1 MQAITDLIMYFQK
14 GGLVMWPL
22 LACSITVIAIAI
34 ERFIYYKSVDSGV
47 VFTSRYCAA
56 VRSGDFA
63 VATELARKGS
73 GQCAQMLADVA
84 AIAGGKAEKSAFL
97 ESRAGIFMATLRDKL
112 DYLGIIVTMSPL
124 LGLLGTIVGM
134 IGAFSIFNVEAGA
147 PMAITGG
154 IGEAL
159 IATATGLC
167 VAILSLCAH
176 SYFAHRKESKIMKLR
191 DVRNRKTPPLM
202 IIPMI
207 DIMFFLL
214 VFFMLSTMYMIDL
227 KTIPVKLPQAK
238 NAATDTTTTFA
249 VTMKADGSIYL
260 GDAQT
265 DAEALALQA
274 GLEQKKNKNFAVVI
288 RAEKALEYGEV
299 IKLVDKLKGA
309 GVARF
314 GLATDGGK

>member
-1 MQAITDLIMYFQK
+1 MQAITDLIMYFHK

-22 LACSITVIAIAI
+22 LACSVTVIAIAI
-34 ERFIYYKSVDSGV
+34 ERFIYYKSVDSGA
-47 VFTSRYCAA
+47 VFASRYCAT

-97 ESRAGIFMATLRDKL
+97 ESRACIFMATLRDKL

-176 SYFAHRKESKIMKLR
+176 SYFAHRM
-191 DVRNRKTPPLM
+191 DNM
-202 IIPMI
+202 ITDMEQC
-207 DIMFFLL
+207 FSALL
-214 VFFMLSTMYMIDL
+214 E
-227 KTIPVKLPQAK
+227 
-238 NAATDTTTTFA
+238 
-249 VTMKADGSIYL
+249 
-260 GDAQT
+260 
-265 DAEALALQA
+265 AETRR
-274 GLEQKKNKNFAVVI
+274 G
-288 RAEKALEYGEV
+288 RS
-299 IKLVDKLKGA
+299 
-309 GVARF
+309 
-314 GLATDGGK
+314 

>member
-1 MQAITDLIMYFQK
+1 MQAITDLIMYFHK

-34 ERFIYYKSVDSGV
+34 ERFIYYKSVDSGT
-47 VFTSRYCAA
+47 VFASRYCAA

-84 AIAGGKAEKSAFL
+84 AVAGGKAEKSAFL

-176 SYFAHRKESKIMKLR
+176 SYFAHRM
-191 DVRNRKTPPLM
+191 DNM
-202 IIPMI
+202 ITDMEQC
-207 DIMFFLL
+207 FSALL
-214 VFFMLSTMYMIDL
+214 E
-227 KTIPVKLPQAK
+227 
-238 NAATDTTTTFA
+238 
-249 VTMKADGSIYL
+249 
-260 GDAQT
+260 
-265 DAEALALQA
+265 AETR
-274 GLEQKKNKNFAVVI
+274 
-288 RAEKALEYGEV
+288 RA
-299 IKLVDKLKGA
+299 
-309 GVARF
+309 RS
-314 GLATDGGK
+314 

>member
-1 MQAITDLIMYFQK
+1 MQAITDLIMYFHK

-34 ERFIYYKSVDSGV
+34 ERFIYYKSVASGA
-47 VFTSRYCAA
+47 VFASRYCAA

-176 SYFAHRKESKIMKLR
+176 SYFAHRM
-191 DVRNRKTPPLM
+191 DNM
-202 IIPMI
+202 ITDMEQC
-207 DIMFFLL
+207 FSALL
-214 VFFMLSTMYMIDL
+214 E
-227 KTIPVKLPQAK
+227 
-238 NAATDTTTTFA
+238 
-249 VTMKADGSIYL
+249 
-260 GDAQT
+260 
-265 DAEALALQA
+265 AETR
-274 GLEQKKNKNFAVVI
+274 
-288 RAEKALEYGEV
+288 RA
-299 IKLVDKLKGA
+299 
-309 GVARF
+309 RS
-314 GLATDGGK
+314 

>member
-34 ERFIYYKSVDSGV
+34 ERFIYYKSVDSGAA
-47 VFTSRYCAA
+47 FASRYCAA
-56 VRSGDFA
+56 VCSGDFA

-176 SYFAHRKESKIMKLR
+176 SYFAHRM
-191 DVRNRKTPPLM
+191 DNM
-202 IIPMI
+202 ITDMEQC
-207 DIMFFLL
+207 FSALL
-214 VFFMLSTMYMIDL
+214 E
-227 KTIPVKLPQAK
+227 
-238 NAATDTTTTFA
+238 
-249 VTMKADGSIYL
+249 
-260 GDAQT
+260 
-265 DAEALALQA
+265 AETR
-274 GLEQKKNKNFAVVI
+274 
-288 RAEKALEYGEV
+288 RA
-299 IKLVDKLKGA
+299 
-309 GVARF
+309 RS
-314 GLATDGGK
+314 

>member
-1 MQAITDLIMYFQK
+1 MQAITDLIMYFHK

-22 LACSITVIAIAI
+22 LACSIIVIAIAI
-34 ERFIYYKSVDSGV
+34 ERFIYYKSVDSGI
-47 VFTSRYCAA
+47 VFASRYCAA
-56 VRSGDFA
+56 VRSGDFT
-63 VATELARKGS
+63 VAAELARKGS

-176 SYFAHRKESKIMKLR
+176 SYFAHRM
-191 DVRNRKTPPLM
+191 DNM
-202 IIPMI
+202 ITDMEQC
-207 DIMFFLL
+207 FSALL
-214 VFFMLSTMYMIDL
+214 E
-227 KTIPVKLPQAK
+227 
-238 NAATDTTTTFA
+238 
-249 VTMKADGSIYL
+249 
-260 GDAQT
+260 
-265 DAEALALQA
+265 AETR
-274 GLEQKKNKNFAVVI
+274 
-288 RAEKALEYGEV
+288 RA
-299 IKLVDKLKGA
+299 
-309 GVARF
+309 RS
-314 GLATDGGK
+314 

>member
-1 MQAITDLIMYFQK
+1 MQAITDLIMYFHK

-34 ERFIYYKSVDSGV
+34 ERFIYYKSVDSGAAFAV
-47 VFTSRYCAA
+47 RYCTA

-63 VATELARKGS
+63 VATELARRGN

-84 AIAGGKAEKSAFL
+84 AIAGGKEEKSAFL

-112 DYLGIIVTMSPL
+112 DYLGIVVTMAPL

-147 PMAITGG
+147 PIAITGG

-176 SYFAHRKESKIMKLR
+176 SYFAHRM
-191 DVRNRKTPPLM
+191 DNM
-202 IIPMI
+202 ITDMEQC
-207 DIMFFLL
+207 FSALL
-214 VFFMLSTMYMIDL
+214 E
-227 KTIPVKLPQAK
+227 
-238 NAATDTTTTFA
+238 
-249 VTMKADGSIYL
+249 
-260 GDAQT
+260 
-265 DAEALALQA
+265 AETRR
-274 GLEQKKNKNFAVVI
+274 G
-288 RAEKALEYGEV
+288 RS
-299 IKLVDKLKGA
+299 
-309 GVARF
+309 
-314 GLATDGGK
+314 

>member
-1 MQAITDLIMYFQK
+1 MQAITDLIMYFHK

-34 ERFIYYKSVDSGV
+34 ERFIYYKSVDSGAA
-47 VFTSRYCAA
+47 FAASYCAA

-84 AIAGGKAEKSAFL
+84 AVAGGKAEKSAFL

-176 SYFAHRKESKIMKLR
+176 SYFAHRM
-191 DVRNRKTPPLM
+191 DNM
-202 IIPMI
+202 ITDMEQC
-207 DIMFFLL
+207 FSALL
-214 VFFMLSTMYMIDL
+214 E
-227 KTIPVKLPQAK
+227 
-238 NAATDTTTTFA
+238 
-249 VTMKADGSIYL
+249 
-260 GDAQT
+260 
-265 DAEALALQA
+265 AETRR
-274 GLEQKKNKNFAVVI
+274 G
-288 RAEKALEYGEV
+288 RS
-299 IKLVDKLKGA
+299 
-309 GVARF
+309 
-314 GLATDGGK
+314 

>member
-1 MQAITDLIMYFQK
+1 MQAITDLIMYFHK

-34 ERFIYYKSVDSGV
+34 ERFIYYKSVDSGA
-47 VFTSRYCAA
+47 VFAAHYCAA

-63 VATELARKGS
+63 VATELACKGS
-73 GQCAQMLADVA
+73 GQCAQMLADVEA
-84 AIAGGKAEKSAFL
+84 VEGGKAEKSAFL

-176 SYFAHRKESKIMKLR
+176 SYFAHRM
-191 DVRNRKTPPLM
+191 DNM
-202 IIPMI
+202 ITDMEQC
-207 DIMFFLL
+207 FSALL
-214 VFFMLSTMYMIDL
+214 E
-227 KTIPVKLPQAK
+227 
-238 NAATDTTTTFA
+238 
-249 VTMKADGSIYL
+249 
-260 GDAQT
+260 
-265 DAEALALQA
+265 AETR
-274 GLEQKKNKNFAVVI
+274 
-288 RAEKALEYGEV
+288 RA
-299 IKLVDKLKGA
+299 
-309 GVARF
+309 RS
-314 GLATDGGK
+314 

>member
-1 MQAITDLIMYFQK
+1 MQAITDLIMYFHK

-34 ERFIYYKSVDSGV
+34 ERFIYYKSVDSGA
-47 VFTSRYCAA
+47 VFAARYCAA

-84 AIAGGKAEKSAFL
+84 SVAGGKAEKSAFL

-134 IGAFSIFNVEAGA
+134 IGAFSIFNAEAGA

-176 SYFAHRKESKIMKLR
+176 SYFAHRM
-191 DVRNRKTPPLM
+191 DNM
-202 IIPMI
+202 ITDMEQC
-207 DIMFFLL
+207 FSALL
-214 VFFMLSTMYMIDL
+214 E
-227 KTIPVKLPQAK
+227 
-238 NAATDTTTTFA
+238 
-249 VTMKADGSIYL
+249 
-260 GDAQT
+260 
-265 DAEALALQA
+265 AETR
-274 GLEQKKNKNFAVVI
+274 
-288 RAEKALEYGEV
+288 RA
-299 IKLVDKLKGA
+299 
-309 GVARF
+309 RS
-314 GLATDGGK
+314 

>member
-1 MQAITDLIMYFQK
+1 MQAITDLIMYFHK

-22 LACSITVIAIAI
+22 LACSVTVIAIAI
-34 ERFIYYKSVDSGV
+34 ERFIYYKSVDSGAA
-47 VFTSRYCAA
+47 FAARYCTA
-56 VRSGDFA
+56 VHSGDFA

-84 AIAGGKAEKSAFL
+84 AIAGGKEEKSAFL

-176 SYFAHRKESKIMKLR
+176 SYFAHRM
-191 DVRNRKTPPLM
+191 DNM
-202 IIPMI
+202 ITDMEQC
-207 DIMFFLL
+207 FSALL
-214 VFFMLSTMYMIDL
+214 E
-227 KTIPVKLPQAK
+227 
-238 NAATDTTTTFA
+238 
-249 VTMKADGSIYL
+249 
-260 GDAQT
+260 
-265 DAEALALQA
+265 AETRR
-274 GLEQKKNKNFAVVI
+274 G
-288 RAEKALEYGEV
+288 RS
-299 IKLVDKLKGA
+299 
-309 GVARF
+309 
-314 GLATDGGK
+314 

>member
-1 MQAITDLIMYFQK
+1 MQAITDLIMYFHK

-34 ERFIYYKSVDSGV
+34 ERFIYYKSVDSGAA
-47 VFTSRYCAA
+47 FAASYCAA

-84 AIAGGKAEKSAFL
+84 AVAGGKAEKSAFL

-176 SYFAHRKESKIMKLR
+176 SYFAHRM
-191 DVRNRKTPPLM
+191 DNM
-202 IIPMI
+202 ITDMEQC
-207 DIMFFLL
+207 FSALL
-214 VFFMLSTMYMIDL
+214 E
-227 KTIPVKLPQAK
+227 
-238 NAATDTTTTFA
+238 
-249 VTMKADGSIYL
+249 
-260 GDAQT
+260 
-265 DAEALALQA
+265 AETR
-274 GLEQKKNKNFAVVI
+274 
-288 RAEKALEYGEV
+288 RA
-299 IKLVDKLKGA
+299 
-309 GVARF
+309 RS
-314 GLATDGGK
+314 

>member
-1 MQAITDLIMYFQK
+1 MQAITDLIMYFHK

-34 ERFIYYKSVDSGV
+34 ERFIYYKSVDSGA
-47 VFTSRYCAA
+47 VFASHYCAA
-56 VRSGDFA
+56 VRNGDFA

-84 AIAGGKAEKSAFL
+84 AIAGGKEEKSAFL

-176 SYFAHRKESKIMKLR
+176 SYFAHRM
-191 DVRNRKTPPLM
+191 DNM
-202 IIPMI
+202 ITDMEQC
-207 DIMFFLL
+207 FSALL
-214 VFFMLSTMYMIDL
+214 E
-227 KTIPVKLPQAK
+227 
-238 NAATDTTTTFA
+238 
-249 VTMKADGSIYL
+249 
-260 GDAQT
+260 
-265 DAEALALQA
+265 AETR
-274 GLEQKKNKNFAVVI
+274 
-288 RAEKALEYGEV
+288 RA
-299 IKLVDKLKGA
+299 
-309 GVARF
+309 RS
-314 GLATDGGK
+314 

>member
-1 MQAITDLIMYFQK
+1 MQAITDLIMYFHK

-34 ERFIYYKSVDSGV
+34 ERFIYYKSVDSGA
-47 VFTSRYCAA
+47 VFASRYSAA

-176 SYFAHRKESKIMKLR
+176 SYFAHRM
-191 DVRNRKTPPLM
+191 DNM
-202 IIPMI
+202 ITDMEQC
-207 DIMFFLL
+207 FSALL
-214 VFFMLSTMYMIDL
+214 E
-227 KTIPVKLPQAK
+227 
-238 NAATDTTTTFA
+238 
-249 VTMKADGSIYL
+249 
-260 GDAQT
+260 
-265 DAEALALQA
+265 AETR
-274 GLEQKKNKNFAVVI
+274 
-288 RAEKALEYGEV
+288 RA
-299 IKLVDKLKGA
+299 
-309 GVARF
+309 RS
-314 GLATDGGK
+314 

>member
-1 MQAITDLIMYFQK
+1 MQAITDLIMYFHK

-34 ERFIYYKSVDSGV
+34 ERFIYYKSVDSGD
-47 VFTSRYCAA
+47 VFASRYCAA

-63 VATELARKGS
+63 VATELARNGS

-84 AIAGGKAEKSAFL
+84 AVAGGKAEKSAFL

-176 SYFAHRKESKIMKLR
+176 SYFAHRM
-191 DVRNRKTPPLM
+191 DNM
-202 IIPMI
+202 ITDMEQC
-207 DIMFFLL
+207 FSALL
-214 VFFMLSTMYMIDL
+214 E
-227 KTIPVKLPQAK
+227 
-238 NAATDTTTTFA
+238 
-249 VTMKADGSIYL
+249 
-260 GDAQT
+260 
-265 DAEALALQA
+265 AETR
-274 GLEQKKNKNFAVVI
+274 
-288 RAEKALEYGEV
+288 RA
-299 IKLVDKLKGA
+299 
-309 GVARF
+309 RS
-314 GLATDGGK
+314 

>member
-1 MQAITDLIMYFQK
+1 
-14 GGLVMWPL
+14 MWPL

-34 ERFIYYKSVDSGV
+34 ERFIYYKSVDSGA
-47 VFTSRYCAA
+47 VFAFHYCAA

-63 VATELARKGS
+63 VATEWARKGS
-73 GQCAQMLADVA
+73 GQCAQMLADVEA
-84 AIAGGKAEKSAFL
+84 VAGGKAEKSAFL

-176 SYFAHRKESKIMKLR
+176 SYFAHRM
-191 DVRNRKTPPLM
+191 DNM
-202 IIPMI
+202 ITDMEQC
-207 DIMFFLL
+207 FSALL
-214 VFFMLSTMYMIDL
+214 E
-227 KTIPVKLPQAK
+227 
-238 NAATDTTTTFA
+238 
-249 VTMKADGSIYL
+249 
-260 GDAQT
+260 
-265 DAEALALQA
+265 AETR
-274 GLEQKKNKNFAVVI
+274 
-288 RAEKALEYGEV
+288 RA
-299 IKLVDKLKGA
+299 
-309 GVARF
+309 RS
-314 GLATDGGK
+314 

>member
-22 LACSITVIAIAI
+22 LACSVTVIAIAI
-34 ERFIYYKSVDSGV
+34 ERFIYYKSVDSGS
-47 VFTSRYCAA
+47 VFASRYCAA

-84 AIAGGKAEKSAFL
+84 AVDGGKAEKSAFL

-147 PMAITGG
+147 PIAITGG

-176 SYFAHRKESKIMKLR
+176 SYFAHRM
-191 DVRNRKTPPLM
+191 DNM
-202 IIPMI
+202 ITDMEQC
-207 DIMFFLL
+207 FSALL
-214 VFFMLSTMYMIDL
+214 E
-227 KTIPVKLPQAK
+227 
-238 NAATDTTTTFA
+238 
-249 VTMKADGSIYL
+249 
-260 GDAQT
+260 
-265 DAEALALQA
+265 AETR
-274 GLEQKKNKNFAVVI
+274 
-288 RAEKALEYGEV
+288 RARA
-299 IKLVDKLKGA
+299 
-309 GVARF
+309 
-314 GLATDGGK
+314 